1 MARRMLAL
9 FVLLLGAV
17 PALAQSGAV
26 HHVRSGET
34 VFGIVTR
41 TYGCPASSVEQVA
54 RDNRLV
60 NYRIFPNQVLLINC
74 SSAAS
79 VTDAAGV
86 TTTTTFSG
94 VEGDFGIIIP
104 AVVPQGS
111 TVTMIVR
118 PAAPAPSARLAAVGT
133 PAPTPAPVEQ
143 GLSLADMQA
152 LLALRGFSPTSPV
165 WCDSPSVLSDPTRPQ
180 LTPQFFDAIPTQICP
195 PGLVAIV
202 AKNRDAYAFI
212 IGQPP
217 PER

>member
-1 MARRMLAL
+1 M
-9 FVLLLGAV
+9 VLLLGVV

-26 HHVRSGET
+26 HIVRSGET

-41 TYGCPASSVEQVA
+41 TYGCPASAVEQVA

-60 NYRIFPNQVLLINC
+60 NYRIFPNQALLINC
-74 SSAAS
+74 ASAAR
-79 VTDAAGV
+79 VTSPDGL
-86 TTTTTFSG
+86 TTITTPFSG
-94 VEGDFGIIIP
+94 MDGDFGIVLP
-104 AVVPQGS
+104 VTVPQGS
-111 TVTMIVR
+111 TVTIIVR
-118 PAAPAPSARLAAVGT
+118 PVNPAPPRPVVGALNPT
-133 PAPTPAPVEQ
+133 PTPAPAPQ
-143 GLSLADMQA
+143 GLSLVDMQA

-202 AKNRDAYAFI
+202 AKSRDAYTFI
-212 IGQPP
+212 FGQPP